1 MFSFTLFTFKEL
13 LQHLCL
19 NSHLCRIVSS
29 LDKIASI
36 LGPGLAPGQTLRHL
50 DDSFEME
57 VSLVD
62 VSAVTRSGYAIE
74 FVQNEEDKAVLPG
87 SLFSSHEGNALLS
100 SSLISQTAVFR
111 GRDKTVFFASKIFSI
126 SVIGEGTILDDP
138 VTVTFRKTA
147 TVSFKR
153 YIIIITIIE
162 I

>member
-1 MFSFTLFTFKEL
+1 M
-13 LQHLCL
+13 
-19 NSHLCRIVSS
+19 SS

-87 SLFSSHEGNALLS
+87 SFFSSHEENVLLS

>member
-19 NSHLCRIVSS
+19 DDLCRIVSS

-100 SSLISQTAVFR
+100 SSLISQTL
-111 GRDKTVFFASKIFSI
+111 G
-126 SVIGEGTILDDP
+126 
-138 VTVTFRKTA
+138 
-147 TVSFKR
+147 
-153 YIIIITIIE
+153 
-162 I
+162 

>member
-1 MFSFTLFTFKEL
+1 MQYS
-13 LQHLCL
+13 CL

-74 FVQNEEDKAVLPG
+74 FVRNEEDKALLPS
-87 SLFSSHEGNALLS
+87 SLFSSHEANVLLS

-111 GRDKTVFFASKIFSI
+111 GRDKAVLFASKIFSI
-126 SVIGEGTILDDP
+126 SVIGEGNIILDDP
-138 VTVTFRKTA
+138 VTVTFEKIA
-147 TVSFKR
+147 TVSLKD
-153 YIIIITIIE
+153 I
-162 I
+162 